1 MYLSVQWQLTN
12 VLEIYIYIRI
22 ILNKKGRKNANE
34 EIFTTETFQ
43 ID

>member
-1 MYLSVQWQLTN
+1 MAIDERVRNIYK
-12 VLEIYIYIRI
+12 YIYIRI